1 MKNIK
6 WIVVVALSATI
17 FSACDTR
24 EDIFQ
29 ESIGNVIVVA
39 TTEDGRR
46 DTLSPSSAPQ
56 NLKVNYDIRL
66 KEVGW
71 ESLGFRI
78 WSDTVSFSLASYVEE
93 KKVQTQIRW
102 CYDPDYTI
110 CVMDTADG
118 EPYISTIKPC
128 GLVEGEHP
136 SLSDIVLLYANSF
149 HAYSRR
155 VYGLGWEDQQ
165 VIDRLFASDTA
176 PALITKPTMLV
187 DLYLGLNDK
196 RSFYFTVSLWG
207 DCPPMP
213 VLEVGAVDGHPME
226 RVLSM
231 AKSYDKDGFVQKY
244 EFCIDGNIAPYNVK
258 SPRFEAIEGV
268 WQSGKAAYGGTYIV
282 ATALSEVR
290 HAFQSEGE
298 HTIYYRCMDN
308 AGGWSTWKKET
319 IEVENK

>member
-56 NLKVNYDIRL
+56 NLKVNYDIHL
-66 KEVGW
+66 KEVKTTW
-71 ESLGFRI
+71 DFVMI
-78 WSDTVSFSLASYVEE
+78 SDTVSFSLAAYLEDKSLFYDLD
-93 KKVQTQIRW
+93 W
-102 CYDPDYTI
+102 CYEQDYTI
-110 CVMDTADG
+110 CVMDTMDG
-118 EPYISTIKPC
+118 IPYISTIKPW
-128 GLVEGEHP
+128 GLVIG
-136 SLSDIVLLYANSF
+136 DIRRDRDVVNLYANRFFATSE
-149 HAYSRR
+149 SS
-155 VYGLGWEDQQ
+155 YGVGLDKQM
-165 VIDRLFASDTA
+165 VINRLFVSDTG
-176 PALITKPTMLV
+176 PALISKTTMV
-187 DLYLGLNDK
+187 TQIKFAFSDTRNA
-196 RSFYFTVSLWG
+196 YFTVSLWG

-244 EFCIDGNIAPYNVK
+244 EFCIDGNIAPYNAK

-308 AGGWSTWKKET
+308 VGGWSTWKKE
-319 IEVENK
+319 IVVVND

>member
-56 NLKVNYDIRL
+56 NLKVNYDIHL
-66 KEVGW
+66 NKVGW
-71 ESLGFRI
+71 DGSDFKI
-78 WSDTVSFSLASYVEE
+78 WSDTVNFSLASYVEE
-93 KKVQTQIRW
+93 KNAHTQICW
-102 CYDPDYTI
+102 CYDKYYTF
-110 CVMDTADG
+110 CVMDTLDG
-118 EPYISTIKPC
+118 MPYISTIKPC
-128 GLVEGEHP
+128 GLVLGDI
-136 SLSDIVLLYANSF
+136 SSQSDVISLYANTF
-149 HAYSRR
+149 FAYSRR
-155 VYGLGWEDQQ
+155 LYGFGWANYQ
-165 VIDRLFASDTA
+165 VHNHLFASDTA
-176 PALITKPTMLV
+176 PALISKTMMVV
-187 DLYLGLNDK
+187 DLNLGLYDK
-196 RSFYFTVSLWG
+196 RNLYFTASLWG

-244 EFCIDGNIAPYNVK
+244 EFCIDGNIAPYNVQ
-258 SPRFEAIEGV
+258 SPRFEEIEGV

-308 AGGWSTWKKET
+308 AGGWSTWREE
-319 IEVENK
+319 IIIINK